1 MRMALFYILLIAND
15 LLLVTRQSAKPADS
29 LLNPNINSQRISQ
42 ILYGAENAVG
52 RGVQFMQNTKKK
64 MDIFFDHKA
73 PSIVIDIE
81 EYRNGYIDIRRRG
94 AKIRAFTEI
103 TKENISYCKEL
114 MKIVDE
120 LRHLDG
126 VRGGMAVSES
136 EYMATTILEE
146 SRALT
151 EVIYSNVKEVVEQNQ
166 YIFDT
171 LWSSAISAEQKIRE
185 IEEGVI
191 HYETRIIENP
201 DEVIKEIGRLTA
213 SSNKL
218 DICLTS
224 GGLQYSHI
232 YFFDL
237 KKKLL
242 DKQRRGEH
250 KGIRYITNI
259 DNDNLHISKTYLDYG
274 IQIRHMRNLPPMS
287 FGVSDKEIA
296 VTIEKMEG
304 GKRIQSLL
312 ISNEPLYVRH
322 FTSLFEEIW
331 RNGIDARQRMKQVE
345 EGVESDIEVI
355 QNPDRTEELYW
366 NIIES
371 AEKEILL
378 IFPTANAVI
387 RQEKMGLIKSLAA
400 ATKSHNVQVRI
411 LMPEVNL
418 GSSTSPVIE
427 EAKQFLQQYQDNPN
441 NSLNIRYL
449 QQLSDT
455 KATILIADRKVS
467 LVIELRDDS
476 KSRFY
481 EAIGLSTYS
490 SSKAGVLSYVS
501 IFENLWIQTELY
513 EKLKVHDKMQKEF
526 INIAAHELRTP
537 IQPILGLTEEV
548 LSKAK
553 DESQREL
560 LEVVVRNAKR
570 LRGLIEN
577 ILDVTR
583 IENQS
588 LTLQK
593 EKFNINRMIL
603 DVLEEYES
611 RDIRKNDNIK
621 IVFTPEDDFFVK
633 ADKERLMQVISNLMN
648 NAIKFTDEGTITV
661 ILKSKEENNELI
673 VSIKDTGS
681 GIDPEIT
688 PRLFS
693 KFATKSQT
701 GTGLGL
707 FISKNIVEAHGGKI
721 WAENNSDGRGSTF
734 GFSLPLTNRTSREYG
749 TDGTST
755 TRIKYD

>member
-1 MRMALFYILLIAND
+1 M
-15 LLLVTRQSAKPADS
+15 TKQSAKPADS
-29 LLNPNINSQRISQ
+29 LLNPDIKSQRSSE

-52 RGVQFMQNTKKK
+52 RGVQFMRNVKKN
-64 MDIFFDHKA
+64 MDIFFDHRA
-73 PSIVIDIE
+73 PSIVVDIE
-81 EYRNGYIDIRRRG
+81 EYRNGYINIRRRG

-103 TKENISYCKEL
+103 TKENIHYCKEL
-114 MKIVDE
+114 MKLVDE

-126 VRGGMAVSES
+126 VKGGMAVSES
-136 EYMATTILEE
+136 EYMATTVLEE
-146 SRALT
+146 SKPLT

-166 YIFDT
+166 YIYDT
-171 LWSSAISAEQKIRE
+171 LWRSAISAEQKIKE
-185 IEEGVI
+185 IEEGVVR
-191 HYETRIIENP
+191 YETRIIENP
-201 DEVIKEIGRLTA
+201 DEVIREIGRLTA

-218 DICLTS
+218 DTCLTS
-224 GGLQYSHI
+224 GGLKYSHN

-259 DNDNLHISKTYLDYG
+259 DNGNLHICKLYLKRG
-274 IQIRHMRNLPPMS
+274 IQIRHMKNLPPMS

-304 GKRIQSLL
+304 GRRIQSLL

-331 RNGIDARQRMKQVE
+331 RNGIDGQYRIKQVEE

-366 NIIES
+366 SIMKS

-378 IFPTANAVI
+378 ILPTANAVI
-387 RQEKMGLIKSLAA
+387 RQEKMGIIKYLAE
-400 ATKSHNVQVRI
+400 ATRNLNIQVRI
-411 LMPEVNL
+411 LMPQVNL
-418 GSSTSPVIE
+418 SHHPIE
-427 EAKQFLQQYQDNPN
+427 ESKTLQHQQDNPTD
-441 NSLNIRYL
+441 SLNVRYM

-455 KATILIADRKVS
+455 KATLLIADRKAS
-467 LVIELRDDS
+467 LVIEIRDDS
-476 KSRFY
+476 KSKFY

-490 SSKAGVLSYVS
+490 NSKPGVLSYVS

-513 EKLKVHDKMQKEF
+513 EQLKVHDKMQKDF

-537 IQPILGLTEEV
+537 IQPILGLSEAV
-548 LSKAK
+548 LSKSK
-553 DESQREL
+553 DETQKEL

-570 LRGLIEN
+570 LTTLIEN

-588 LTLQK
+588 LSLRK
-593 EKFNINRMIL
+593 ERLNINGIIL
-603 DVLEEYES
+603 NILEEYEG
-611 RDIRKNDNIK
+611 RDNKKKDNVK
-621 IVFTPEDDFFVK
+621 IVFTPKDDFFVE
-633 ADKERLMQVISNLMN
+633 ADKGRVMQVISNLMN
-648 NAIKFTDEGTITV
+648 NAIKFTLKGTITV
-661 ILKSKEENNELI
+661 TTKKKEENNEII

-681 GIDPEIT
+681 GIDPEIMS
-688 PRLFS
+688 RLFS

-707 FISKNIVEAHGGKI
+707 FISQNIVEAHGGKI
-721 WAENNSDGRGSTF
+721 WAENNSDGTGSTF
-734 GFSLPLTNRTSREYG
+734 SFSLPLTNN
-749 TDGTST
+749 D
-755 TRIKYD
+755 I

>member
-1 MRMALFYILLIAND
+1 MALFYIVLIVND
-15 LLLVTRQSAKPADS
+15 LLIVTKQSAKPVDS
-29 LLNPNINSQRISQ
+29 LLKSNNNSQRNSE

-81 EYRNGYIDIRRRG
+81 EYKNGYNDIRRRG

-103 TKENISYCKEL
+103 TKENIQYCKEL

-146 SRALT
+146 SKPLT

-171 LWSSAISAEQKIRE
+171 LWRSAIPAEQKIRE

-191 HYETRIIENP
+191 RYETRIIENP
-201 DEVIKEIGRLTA
+201 DEVINEIGRLIA

-218 DICLTS
+218 DTCVTS

-232 YFFDL
+232 YFFEL

-259 DNDNLHISKTYLDYG
+259 DNDNLHISKTFLGYG
-274 IQIRHMRNLPPMS
+274 IQIRHMKNLPPMS

-304 GKRIQSLL
+304 GKKIQSLL

-331 RNGIDARQRMKQVE
+331 RNGIDARHRMKQVE

-366 NIIES
+366 NIIKS

-387 RQEKMGLIKSLAA
+387 RQEKMGIIRSLAE
-400 ATKSHNVQVRI
+400 ATKSRIIQVRI

-418 GSSTSPVIE
+418 GSSPVIE
-427 EAKQFLQQYQDNPN
+427 ESKQLQQHQDSPN

-449 QQLSDT
+449 QQQLSDT
-455 KATILIADRKVS
+455 KATILIADRNIS

-476 KSRFY
+476 KSTFN

-513 EKLKVHDKMQKEF
+513 EKLKVHDKMQREF

-537 IQPILGLTEEV
+537 IQPILGLTEAV
-548 LSKAK
+548 LSKSK

-570 LRGLIEN
+570 LRSLIEN

-593 EKFNINRMIL
+593 EKFNINQIIL
-603 DVLEEYES
+603 NILEECES
-611 RDIRKNDNIK
+611 RDNTGNGDVK
-621 IVFTPEDDFFVK
+621 IVFTPKDDFFVE

-648 NAIKFTDEGTITV
+648 NAIKFTQKGTITV
-661 ILKSKEENNELI
+661 ITKKKEEYNEII
-673 VSIKDTGS
+673 VSVKDSGS

-707 FISKNIVEAHGGKI
+707 FISQNVVEAHGGRI

-734 GFSLPLTNRTSREYG
+734 SFSLPLKNNHLEN
-749 TDGTST
+749 
-755 TRIKYD
+755 IKQIGPQQQE

>member
-1 MRMALFYILLIAND
+1 M
-15 LLLVTRQSAKPADS
+15 TKQSAKPADS
-29 LLNPNINSQRISQ
+29 LLNPDIKSQRSSE

-52 RGVQFMQNTKKK
+52 RGVQFMRNVKKN
-64 MDIFFDHKA
+64 MDIFFDHRA
-73 PSIVIDIE
+73 PSIVVDIE
-81 EYRNGYIDIRRRG
+81 EYRNGYINIRRRG

-103 TKENISYCKEL
+103 TKENIHYCKEL
-114 MKIVDE
+114 MKLVDE

-126 VRGGMAVSES
+126 VKGGMAVSES
-136 EYMATTILEE
+136 EYMATTVLEE
-146 SRALT
+146 SKPLT

-166 YIFDT
+166 YIYDT
-171 LWSSAISAEQKIRE
+171 LWRSAISAEQKIKE
-185 IEEGVI
+185 IEEGVVR
-191 HYETRIIENP
+191 YETRIIENP
-201 DEVIKEIGRLTA
+201 DEVIREIGRLTA

-218 DICLTS
+218 DTCLTS
-224 GGLQYSHI
+224 GGLQYSHN

-259 DNDNLHISKTYLDYG
+259 DNGNLHICKLYLKHG
-274 IQIRHMRNLPPMS
+274 IQIRHMKNLPPMS

-304 GKRIQSLL
+304 GRRIQSLL

-331 RNGIDARQRMKQVE
+331 RNGIDGQHRIKQVEE

-366 NIIES
+366 GIVKS

-378 IFPTANAVI
+378 ILPTANAVI
-387 RQEKMGLIKSLAA
+387 RQEKMGIIKYLAE
-400 ATKSHNVQVRI
+400 ATKSRNIQVRI
-411 LMPEVNL
+411 LMPNVNL
-418 GSSTSPVIE
+418 SHHHHAIE
-427 EAKQFLQQYQDNPN
+427 ESKPVQQQQDNPSD
-441 NSLNIRYL
+441 SLNVRYM

-467 LVIELRDDS
+467 LVIEVRDDS

-490 SSKAGVLSYVS
+490 NSKPGVLSYVS

-513 EKLKVHDKMQKEF
+513 EQLKVHDKMQKDF

-537 IQPILGLTEEV
+537 IQPILGLSEAV
-548 LSKAK
+548 LSKSK
-553 DESQREL
+553 DETQKEL

-570 LRGLIEN
+570 LTTLIEN

-588 LTLQK
+588 LSLRK
-593 EKFNINRMIL
+593 ERLNINGIIL
-603 DVLEEYES
+603 NILEEYEG
-611 RDIRKNDNIK
+611 RDNKKKDNVK
-621 IVFTPEDDFFVK
+621 IVFTPKDDFFVE
-633 ADKERLMQVISNLMN
+633 ADKGRVMQVISNLMN
-648 NAIKFTDEGTITV
+648 NAIKFTLKGTITV
-661 ILKSKEENNELI
+661 TTKKKEENNEII

-681 GIDPEIT
+681 GIDPEIMS
-688 PRLFS
+688 RLFS

-707 FISKNIVEAHGGKI
+707 FISQNIVEAHGGKI
-721 WAENNSDGRGSTF
+721 WAENNSDGKGSTF
-734 GFSLPLTNRTSREYG
+734 SFSLPLTDNN
-749 TDGTST
+749 
-755 TRIKYD
+755 I

>member
-1 MRMALFYILLIAND
+1 
-15 LLLVTRQSAKPADS
+15 
-29 LLNPNINSQRISQ
+29 
-42 ILYGAENAVG
+42 
-52 RGVQFMQNTKKK
+52 
-64 MDIFFDHKA
+64 
-73 PSIVIDIE
+73 
-81 EYRNGYIDIRRRG
+81 
-94 AKIRAFTEI
+94 
-103 TKENISYCKEL
+103 
-114 MKIVDE
+114 
-120 LRHLDG
+120 
-126 VRGGMAVSES
+126 
-136 EYMATTILEE
+136 
-146 SRALT
+146 
-151 EVIYSNVKEVVEQNQ
+151 
-166 YIFDT
+166 
-171 LWSSAISAEQKIRE
+171 
-185 IEEGVI
+185 
-191 HYETRIIENP
+191 
-201 DEVIKEIGRLTA
+201 
-213 SSNKL
+213 
-218 DICLTS
+218 
-224 GGLQYSHI
+224 
-232 YFFDL
+232 
-237 KKKLL
+237 KLL
-242 DKQRRGEH
+242 DKQGRGEH

-259 DNDNLHISKTYLDYG
+259 NNDNLNISKTYLDYG
-274 IQIRHMRNLPPMS
+274 IQIRHMKNLPPMS

-304 GKRIQSLL
+304 GKRVQSLL

-331 RNGIDARQRMKQVE
+331 RNGIDARYRMKQVE

-366 NIIES
+366 NILKS

-378 IFPTANAVI
+378 IFPTANAI
-387 RQEKMGLIKSLAA
+387 FRQEKMGIIKCLAE
-400 ATKSHNVQVRI
+400 ATKSRNIQVRI

-418 GSSTSPVIE
+418 GNNNNSAIE
-427 EAKQFLQQYQDNPN
+427 ELKHSQQCLDNPKT
-441 NSLNIRYL
+441 SLNIRYL

-476 KSRFY
+476 KSTFY

-537 IQPILGLTEEV
+537 IQPILGLTEAV

-570 LRGLIEN
+570 LRSLIEN

-603 DVLEEYES
+603 NVLEEYKS
-611 RDIRKNDNIK
+611 RDNRKNDNVK
-621 IVFTPEDDFFVK
+621 IVFTPKDDFFVE

-648 NAIKFTDEGTITV
+648 NAIKFTDEGIITV
-661 ILKSKEENNELI
+661 MLKSKEQNNELI

-707 FISKNIVEAHGGKI
+707 FISQNIVEAHGGKI
-721 WAENNSDGRGSTF
+721 WAENNSDERGSTF
-734 GFSLPLTNRTSREYG
+734 SFSLPLTNN
-749 TDGTST
+749 D
-755 TRIKYD
+755 I

>member
-1 MRMALFYILLIAND
+1 M
-15 LLLVTRQSAKPADS
+15 TKQSAKPADS
-29 LLNPNINSQRISQ
+29 LLNPDIKSQRSSE

-52 RGVQFMQNTKKK
+52 RGVQFMRNVKKN
-64 MDIFFDHKA
+64 MDIFFDHRA
-73 PSIVIDIE
+73 PSIVVDIE
-81 EYRNGYIDIRRRG
+81 EYRNGYINIRRRG

-103 TKENISYCKEL
+103 TKENIHYCKEL
-114 MKIVDE
+114 MKLVDE

-126 VRGGMAVSES
+126 VKGGMAVSES
-136 EYMATTILEE
+136 EYMATTVLEE
-146 SRALT
+146 SKPLT

-166 YIFDT
+166 YIYDT
-171 LWSSAISAEQKIRE
+171 LWRSAISAEQKIKE
-185 IEEGVI
+185 IEEGVVR
-191 HYETRIIENP
+191 YETRIIENP
-201 DEVIKEIGRLTA
+201 DEVIREIGRLTA

-218 DICLTS
+218 DTCLTS
-224 GGLQYSHI
+224 GGLKYSHN

-259 DNDNLHISKTYLDYG
+259 DNGNLHICKLYLKRG
-274 IQIRHMRNLPPMS
+274 IQIRHMKNLPPMS

-304 GKRIQSLL
+304 GRRIQSLL

-331 RNGIDARQRMKQVE
+331 RNGIDGQYRIKQVEE

-366 NIIES
+366 SIMKS
-371 AEKEILL
+371 AKKEILL
-378 IFPTANAVI
+378 ILPTANAVI
-387 RQEKMGLIKSLAA
+387 RQEKMGIIKYLAE
-400 ATKSHNVQVRI
+400 ATRNLNIQVRI
-411 LMPEVNL
+411 LMPQVNL
-418 GSSTSPVIE
+418 SHHPIE
-427 EAKQFLQQYQDNPN
+427 ESKTLQHQQDNPTD
-441 NSLNIRYL
+441 SLNVRYM

-455 KATILIADRKVS
+455 KATLLIADRKAS
-467 LVIELRDDS
+467 LVIEIRDDS

-490 SSKAGVLSYVS
+490 NSKPGVLSFVS

-513 EKLKVHDKMQKEF
+513 EQLKVHDKMQKDF

-537 IQPILGLTEEV
+537 IQPILGLSEAV
-548 LSKAK
+548 LSKSK
-553 DESQREL
+553 DETQKEL

-570 LRGLIEN
+570 LTTLIEN

-588 LTLQK
+588 LSLRK
-593 EKFNINRMIL
+593 ERLNINGIIL
-603 DVLEEYES
+603 NILEEYEG
-611 RDIRKNDNIK
+611 RDNKKKDNVK
-621 IVFTPEDDFFVK
+621 IVFTPKDDFFVE
-633 ADKERLMQVISNLMN
+633 ADKGRVMQVISNLMN
-648 NAIKFTDEGTITV
+648 NAIKFTLKGTITV
-661 ILKSKEENNELI
+661 TTKKKEENNEII

-681 GIDPEIT
+681 GIDPEIMS
-688 PRLFS
+688 RLFS

-707 FISKNIVEAHGGKI
+707 FISQNIVEAHGGKI
-721 WAENNSDGRGSTF
+721 WAENNSDGKGSTF
-734 GFSLPLTNRTSREYG
+734 SFSLPLTDNN
-749 TDGTST
+749 
-755 TRIKYD
+755 I

>member
-1 MRMALFYILLIAND
+1 
-15 LLLVTRQSAKPADS
+15 VTKQSGKPTDS
-29 LLNPNINSQRISQ
+29 LLNPNINSQRTSE

-52 RGVQFMQNTKKK
+52 RGVQFMQNVKKK

-73 PSIVIDIE
+73 PSIVIDIDD
-81 EYRNGYIDIRRRG
+81 YKNGYIDIRRRG
-94 AKIRAFTEI
+94 AKIRAFTEV
-103 TKENISYCKEL
+103 TKGNISYCKEL
-114 MKIVDE
+114 LKIVDE

-146 SRALT
+146 SRPLT

-191 HYETRIIENP
+191 RSETRIIENP
-201 DEVIKEIGRLTA
+201 DEVIKEIGRITA
-213 SSNKL
+213 SSYKL

-224 GGLQYSHI
+224 GGLRYSHI

-237 KKKLL
+237 EKKLL
-242 DKQRRGEH
+242 DKQGRGEH

-274 IQIRHMRNLPPMS
+274 IQIRHMKNLPPMS

-312 ISNEPLYVRH
+312 VSNEPLYVKH

-331 RNGIDARQRMKQVE
+331 RNGIDARYRIKQVE

-366 NIIES
+366 KIVKS

-378 IFPTANAVI
+378 IFPTANAIV
-387 RQEKMGLIKSLAA
+387 RQERMGIIKSLAEG
-400 ATKSHNVQVRI
+400 TKSRNIQVRI

-418 GSSTSPVIE
+418 GNNNNPTIE
-427 EAKQFLQQYQDNPN
+427 ESKQSQQHQDNPKT
-441 NSLNIRYL
+441 SLNIRYL

-476 KSRFY
+476 KPTFY

-537 IQPILGLTEEV
+537 IQPILGLTEAV

-570 LRGLIEN
+570 LRSLIEN

-603 DVLEEYES
+603 NVLEEYES
-611 RDIRKNDNIK
+611 RDNRKNDNVK
-621 IVFTPEDDFFVK
+621 IVFTPKDDFFVE

-648 NAIKFTDEGTITV
+648 NAIKFTDEGMITV
-661 ILKSKEENNELI
+661 ILKSKEENKELI

-701 GTGLGL
+701 GTGTGLGL
-707 FISKNIVEAHGGKI
+707 FISQNIVEAHGGKI
-721 WAENNSDGRGSTF
+721 WAENNSDERGSTF
-734 GFSLPLTNRTSREYG
+734 SFSLPLTNN
-749 TDGTST
+749 D
-755 TRIKYD
+755 I

>member
-1 MRMALFYILLIAND
+1 
-15 LLLVTRQSAKPADS
+15 VTKQSTAKPPDS
-29 LLNPNINSQRISQ
+29 ILNPDIKPQRSSE

-52 RGVQFMQNTKKK
+52 RGVHFMQNVKKR

-73 PSIVIDIE
+73 PSIVVDIE
-81 EYRNGYIDIRRRG
+81 EYRNGYRDIRRRG

-103 TKENISYCKEL
+103 TKENIHYCKEL
-114 MKIVDE
+114 MKLVDE

-126 VRGGMAVSES
+126 VKGGMAVSES
-136 EYMATTILEE
+136 EYMATTVLEE
-146 SRALT
+146 SKPLT

-171 LWSSAISAEQKIRE
+171 LWRSAISAEQKKKE
-185 IEEGVI
+185 IEEGVTR
-191 HYETRIIENP
+191 YETRIIENP

-218 DICLTS
+218 DTCLTS
-224 GGLQYSHI
+224 GGLQYSHN

-242 DKQRRGEH
+242 DKQKRGEH

-259 DNDNLHISKTYLDYG
+259 DNGNLHISKLYLEHG
-274 IQIRHMRNLPPMS
+274 IQIRHMKNLPPMS

-304 GKRIQSLL
+304 GRRIQSLL
-312 ISNEPLYVRH
+312 ISTEPLYVRH

-331 RNGIDARQRMKQVE
+331 RNGIDARHRIKQVE

-366 NIIES
+366 DIVKS

-378 IFPTANAVI
+378 ILPTANAVS
-387 RQEKMGLIKSLAA
+387 RQEKMGVIKYLAETA
-400 ATKSHNVQVRI
+400 KSRNIQVRI
-411 LMPEVNL
+411 LMPKVNL
-418 GSSTSPVIE
+418 NHYHPHHAIDESNP
-427 EAKQFLQQYQDNPN
+427 LHQQQDN
-441 NSLNIRYL
+441 STDALNVRYL
-449 QQLSDT
+449 QQLSDP

-467 LVIELRDDS
+467 LVIELRDDT
-476 KSRFY
+476 KSTFY

-490 SSKAGVLSYVS
+490 SSKPGVLSYVS

-513 EKLKVHDKMQKEF
+513 EQLKLHDKMQKDF

-537 IQPILGLTEEV
+537 IQPILGLTETL
-548 LSKAK
+548 LSKSK
-553 DESQREL
+553 DETAKEL

-570 LRGLIEN
+570 LRTLIEN

-588 LTLQK
+588 LSLRK
-593 EKFNINRMIL
+593 ERFKINGIILNI
-603 DVLEEYES
+603 LEEYES
-611 RDIRKNDNIK
+611 RDNKRKNDLK
-621 IVFTPEDDFFVK
+621 IVFTSKDDFFVE
-633 ADKERLMQVISNLMN
+633 ADKGRVMQVISNLMN
-648 NAIKFTDEGTITV
+648 NAIKFTPKGAITV
-661 ILKSKEENNELI
+661 TTKKKEENNEII

-681 GIDPEIT
+681 GIDPEIM

-707 FISKNIVEAHGGKI
+707 FVSQNIVEAHGGKI
-721 WAENNSDGRGSTF
+721 WAENNSDGRGCTF
-734 GFSLPLTNRTSREYG
+734 SFSLPLANSNL
-749 TDGTST
+749 
-755 TRIKYD
+755 

>member
-1 MRMALFYILLIAND
+1 
-15 LLLVTRQSAKPADS
+15 VTKQSTAKPPDS
-29 LLNPNINSQRISQ
+29 ILNPDIKSQRSSE

-52 RGVQFMQNTKKK
+52 RGVQFMQNVKKR
-64 MDIFFDHKA
+64 MDIFFDHRA
-73 PSIVIDIE
+73 PSIVIDLE
-81 EYRNGYIDIRRRG
+81 EYRNGYRDIRRRG

-103 TKENISYCKEL
+103 TKENIHYCKEL
-114 MKIVDE
+114 MKLVDE

-126 VRGGMAVSES
+126 VKGGMAVSES
-136 EYMATTILEE
+136 EYMATTVLEE
-146 SRALT
+146 SKPLT

-171 LWSSAISAEQKIRE
+171 LWRSAISAEQKIKE
-185 IEEGVI
+185 IEEGRVTR
-191 HYETRIIENP
+191 YETRIIENP

-218 DICLTS
+218 DTCLTS
-224 GGLQYSHI
+224 GGMQYSHN

-242 DKQRRGEH
+242 DKQKRGEH

-259 DNDNLHISKTYLDYG
+259 DNGNLHISKLYLEDG
-274 IQIRHMRNLPPMS
+274 IQIRHMKNLPPMS

-304 GKRIQSLL
+304 GRRVQSLL
-312 ISNEPLYVRH
+312 ISTEPLYVRH

-331 RNGIDARQRMKQVE
+331 RNGIDARHRIKQVE

-366 NIIES
+366 DIAKS

-378 IFPTANAVI
+378 ILPTANAVS
-387 RQEKMGLIKSLAA
+387 RQEKMGVIKYLAETA
-400 ATKSHNVQVRI
+400 KSRNIQVRI
-411 LMPEVNL
+411 LMPKVNL
-418 GSSTSPVIE
+418 SHYHHRHRAIDESNP
-427 EAKQFLQQYQDNPN
+427 LHQQQDN
-441 NSLNIRYL
+441 STDALNVRYL
-449 QQLSDT
+449 QQLSDP

-467 LVIELRDDS
+467 LVIELRDDT
-476 KSRFY
+476 KSTFH

-490 SSKAGVLSYVS
+490 SSKPGVLSYVS

-513 EKLKVHDKMQKEF
+513 EQLKLHDKMQKDF

-537 IQPILGLTEEV
+537 IQPILGLTEAL
-548 LSKAK
+548 LSKSK
-553 DESQREL
+553 DETAKEL

-570 LRGLIEN
+570 LRTLIEN

-588 LTLQK
+588 LSLRK
-593 EKFNINRMIL
+593 ERFKINGIILNI
-603 DVLEEYES
+603 LEEYES
-611 RDIRKNDNIK
+611 RDNKRKNDLK
-621 IVFTPEDDFFVK
+621 IVFTSKDDFFVE
-633 ADKERLMQVISNLMN
+633 ADKGRVMQVISNLMN
-648 NAIKFTDEGTITV
+648 NAIKFTPKGAITV
-661 ILKSKEENNELI
+661 TTKKKEENNEII

-681 GIDPEIT
+681 GIDPEIM

-707 FISKNIVEAHGGKI
+707 FVSQNILEAHGGKI
-721 WAENNSDGRGSTF
+721 WAENNSDGRGCTF
-734 GFSLPLTNRTSREYG
+734 SFSLPLANSNL
-749 TDGTST
+749 
-755 TRIKYD
+755 

>member
-1 MRMALFYILLIAND
+1 M
-15 LLLVTRQSAKPADS
+15 TKQSTAKPPDS
-29 LLNPNINSQRISQ
+29 ILNPDIKSQRSSE

-52 RGVQFMQNTKKK
+52 RGVQFMQNVKKR
-64 MDIFFDHKA
+64 MDIFFDHRA
-73 PSIVIDIE
+73 PSIVIDVE
-81 EYRNGYIDIRRRG
+81 EYRNGYRDIRRRG

-103 TKENISYCKEL
+103 TKENIHYCKEL
-114 MKIVDE
+114 MKLVDE

-126 VRGGMAVSES
+126 VKGGMAVSES
-136 EYMATTILEE
+136 EYMATTVLEE
-146 SRALT
+146 SKPLT

-171 LWSSAISAEQKIRE
+171 LWRSAISAEQKIKE
-185 IEEGVI
+185 IEEGRVTR
-191 HYETRIIENP
+191 YETRIIENP

-218 DICLTS
+218 DTCLTS
-224 GGLQYSHI
+224 GGMQYSHN

-242 DKQRRGEH
+242 DKQKRGEH

-259 DNDNLHISKTYLDYG
+259 DNGNLYISKLYLEDG
-274 IQIRHMRNLPPMS
+274 IQIRHMKNLPPMS

-304 GKRIQSLL
+304 GRRVQSLL
-312 ISNEPLYVRH
+312 ISTEPLYVRH

-331 RNGIDARQRMKQVE
+331 RNGIDARHRVKQVE

-366 NIIES
+366 DIAKS

-378 IFPTANAVI
+378 ILPTANAVS
-387 RQEKMGLIKSLAA
+387 RQEKMGVIKYLAETA
-400 ATKSHNVQVRI
+400 KSRNIQVRI
-411 LMPEVNL
+411 LMPKVNL
-418 GSSTSPVIE
+418 SHYNPHHAIDESNP
-427 EAKQFLQQYQDNPN
+427 LHQQQDNSTDAPN
-441 NSLNIRYL
+441 VRYL

-467 LVIELRDDS
+467 LVIELRDDT
-476 KSRFY
+476 KSTFH

-490 SSKAGVLSYVS
+490 SSKPGVLSYVS

-513 EKLKVHDKMQKEF
+513 EQLKLHDKMQKDF

-537 IQPILGLTEEV
+537 IQPILGLTEAL
-548 LSKAK
+548 LSKSK
-553 DESQREL
+553 DETAKEL

-570 LRGLIEN
+570 LRTLIEN

-588 LTLQK
+588 LSLRK
-593 EKFNINRMIL
+593 ERFKINGIILNI
-603 DVLEEYES
+603 LEEYES
-611 RDIRKNDNIK
+611 RDNKRKNDLK
-621 IVFTPEDDFFVK
+621 IVFTSKDDFFVE
-633 ADKERLMQVISNLMN
+633 ADKGRVMQVISNLMN
-648 NAIKFTDEGTITV
+648 NAIKFTPKGAITV
-661 ILKSKEENNELI
+661 TTKKKEENNEII

-681 GIDPEIT
+681 GIDPEIM

-707 FISKNIVEAHGGKI
+707 FVSQNIVEAHGGKI
-721 WAENNSDGRGSTF
+721 WAENNSDGRGCTF
-734 GFSLPLTNRTSREYG
+734 SFSLPLANSNL
-749 TDGTST
+749 
-755 TRIKYD
+755 

>member
-1 MRMALFYILLIAND
+1 
-15 LLLVTRQSAKPADS
+15 VPKQSAKPTDS
-29 LLNPNINSQRISQ
+29 LLNPNSNSQRTSE
-42 ILYGAENAVG
+42 ILYGPENAVG
-52 RGVQFMQNTKKK
+52 RGVQFMKNVKKR

-73 PSIVIDIE
+73 PSIIIDLE

-103 TKENISYCKEL
+103 TKENIPYCKEL

-126 VRGGMAVSES
+126 VKGGMAVSES

-146 SRALT
+146 SKPLT
-151 EVIYSNVKEVVEQNQ
+151 EVIYSNVREVVEQGQ

-171 LWSSAISAEQKIRE
+171 LWRSAISAEQKIKE
-185 IEEGVI
+185 IEEGVTR
-191 HYETRIIENP
+191 YETRIIENH

-218 DICLTS
+218 DTCLTS
-224 GGLQYSHI
+224 GGLQYSHN
-232 YFFDL
+232 YFFNL
-237 KKKLL
+237 KKRLL
-242 DKQRRGEH
+242 DKQRRREH

-259 DNDNLHISKTYLDYG
+259 DKDNLHITKLYLEHG
-274 IQIRHMRNLPPMS
+274 IQIRHMKNLPPMS

-304 GKRIQSLL
+304 GKRVQSLL

-331 RNGIDARQRMKQVE
+331 RNGIDARHRIKQVE

-366 NIIES
+366 NIVKS

-378 IFPTANAVI
+378 ILPTANAVI
-387 RQEKMGLIKSLAA
+387 RQEKMGIIKSLAE
-400 ATKSHNVQVRI
+400 ATKSRNVQVRI
-411 LMPEVNL
+411 LMPKVNL
-418 GSSTSPVIE
+418 DHHRAIKES
-427 EAKQFLQQYQDNPN
+427 KRLHQQQDNPSD
-441 NSLNIRYL
+441 SLNVRYL

-476 KSRFY
+476 KLTFY

-490 SSKAGVLSYVS
+490 SSKPGVLSYVS
-501 IFENLWIQTELY
+501 IFESLWIQTELY
-513 EKLKVHDKMQKEF
+513 EQLKVHDKMQKDF

-537 IQPILGLTEEV
+537 IQPILGLTEV
-548 LSKAK
+548 ALSQAK
-553 DESQREL
+553 DETQKGL
-560 LEVVVRNAKR
+560 LEVVARNAKR
-570 LRGLIEN
+570 LRSLIEN

-588 LTLQK
+588 LNLQK
-593 EKFNINRMIL
+593 ERFSINRIISHI
-603 DVLEEYES
+603 LEEYES
-611 RDIRKNDNIK
+611 RDDKRKDDVK
-621 IVFTPEDDFFVK
+621 IVFTPKDDFLVV
-633 ADKERLMQVISNLMN
+633 ADKGRLVQVISNLMN
-648 NAIKFTDEGTITV
+648 NAIKFTVKGTITV
-661 ILKSKEENNELI
+661 RTKKKEENDEII

-681 GIDPEIT
+681 GIDPEMMA
-688 PRLFS
+688 RLFS

-707 FISKNIVEAHGGKI
+707 FVSQNIVEAHGGRI

-734 GFSLPLTNRTSREYG
+734 SFSLPLTNNN
-749 TDGTST
+749 
-755 TRIKYD
+755 I

>member
-1 MRMALFYILLIAND
+1 
-15 LLLVTRQSAKPADS
+15 VTKRSAKPADS
-29 LLNPNINSQRISQ
+29 LLNPDIKSQRSEV
-42 ILYGAENAVG
+42 LYGAEKAVG
-52 RGVQFMQNTKKK
+52 RGVQFMRNVKKR
-64 MDIFFDHKA
+64 MDIFFDYRA
-73 PSIVIDIE
+73 PSIVIDLE
-81 EYRNGYIDIRRRG
+81 EYKNGYIDIRRRG

-103 TKENISYCKEL
+103 TKENIQYCKEL

-146 SRALT
+146 SKPLT
-151 EVIYSNVKEVVEQNQ
+151 EVIYSNVKEVIEQNQ

-171 LWSSAISAEQKIRE
+171 LWRSAISAEQKIKE

-191 HYETRIIENP
+191 RFETRIIENP

-218 DICLTS
+218 DTCVTS

-259 DNDNLHISKTYLDYG
+259 DSDNLHISKTYLDYG
-274 IQIRHMRNLPPMS
+274 IQIRHMKNLPPMS

-304 GKRIQSLL
+304 GKRVQSLL

-331 RNGIDARQRMKQVE
+331 RNGIDAQHRIKQVE
-345 EGVESDIEVI
+345 EGIESDIEVI

-366 NIIES
+366 NIVKS

-378 IFPTANAVI
+378 ILPTVNAVI
-387 RQEKMGLIKSLAA
+387 RQEKMGIIRSLAE
-400 ATKSHNVQVRI
+400 ATKSRNIQVRI
-411 LMPEVNL
+411 LMPKVNL
-418 GSSTSPVIE
+418 GHHHAIE
-427 EAKQFLQQYQDNPN
+427 EEESKRLPQQQDNPN
-441 NSLNIRYL
+441 DSLNIRYL
-449 QQLSDT
+449 QQLPDT
-455 KATILIADRKVS
+455 KATILIVDRNIS

-476 KSRFY
+476 KSTFY

-490 SSKAGVLSYVS
+490 SSEAGVLSYVS

-513 EKLKVHDKMQKEF
+513 EQLKFHDKMQKDF

-548 LSKAK
+548 LSKSK
-553 DESQREL
+553 DETQKEL
-560 LEVVVRNAKR
+560 LAVVVRNAKR
-570 LRGLIEN
+570 LRRLIDN

-588 LTLQK
+588 LNLQK
-593 EKFNINRMIL
+593 EKFNINGIIINI
-603 DVLEEYES
+603 LEEYES
-611 RDIRKNDNIK
+611 QDSRRNDKVN
-621 IVFTPEDDFFVK
+621 IVFTPKYDFFVE

-648 NAIKFTDEGTITV
+648 NAIKFTDKGAITV
-661 ILKSKEENNELI
+661 ITKKKEEEEERSNEII
-673 VSIKDTGS
+673 VSVKDTGS
-681 GIDPEIT
+681 GIDPEIM

-707 FISKNIVEAHGGKI
+707 FISQNIVEAHGGKI
-721 WAENNSDGRGSTF
+721 WAENNSDGKGSTF
-734 GFSLPLTNRTSREYG
+734 SFSLPLINNN
-749 TDGTST
+749 
-755 TRIKYD
+755 I